1 MRPFKIGALLGI
13 PILISPSWL
22 FLFGGVSWLLATQL
36 YPSAIE
42 DASRTTHFVMAGVSV
57 ILFFACIV
65 LHELAHSAVAKAY
78 QIPVKSITLFLF
90 GGVAQ
95 ITREASKPL
104 GEFLMAIA
112 GPATSL
118 VLGVVFFGA
127 WFALGANLH
136 QPLDYVLFWLAWM
149 NGILAVFNLLPAFPM
164 DGGRIFRSL
173 IWMFTGNY
181 YQATNVASWAGRG
194 IAWSM
199 MATGA
204 LATAGFN
211 LYVAEGT
218 FGGLWLILI
227 GLFLENAA
235 RQGLL
240 QNRLVHALRQ
250 YSAGDLMIADPPVVE
265 PEISVA
271 SLARGVLELN
281 PRVCYFVEDHG
292 KLAGIVSAYQ
302 MRAVP
307 EGLWDRTTAGQAM
320 IPSSRLRATP
330 ADRPAHEVLIEMESE
345 NLLHMPV
352 VTDGRVVGV
361 IGRDRIITVLRQA
374 GLLPGR

>member
-22 FLFGGVSWLLATQL
+22 VLFGGVSWVLATQL

-42 DASRTTHFVMAGVSV
+42 DASQATHFLMAGVSV

-78 QIPVKSITLFLF
+78 KIPVKSITLFLF

-112 GPATSL
+112 GPAASL
-118 VLGVVFFGA
+118 VLGVIFFGA
-127 WFALGANLH
+127 WFVLGANLH

-149 NGILAVFNLLPAFPM
+149 NGILAIFNLLPAFPM
-164 DGGRIFRSL
+164 DGGRVFRSL

-199 MATGA
+199 MAAGA

-240 QNRLVHALRQ
+240 QNRLVHALKK

-265 PEISVA
+265 PDISVA

-307 EGLWDRTTAGQAM
+307 EGLWDLTTAGQAM
-320 IPSSRLRATP
+320 VPSSRLRATP
-330 ADRPAHEVLIEMESE
+330 ADRPVHEVLIEMETE

-374 GLLPGR
+374 GLLPAR